1 MGCLLG
7 PVVTAWPRS
16 AACWPTLASCHTPRT
31 HRHSAR
37 LHSTLRET
45 GSRQVAIGGV
55 RPEIRP
61 PWSCEV
67 LPVAQHL
74 RTPAGIWQRCFL
86 SVAAPDRSVLLA
98 QPGTPASRTGLTR
111 GTLCRSSQGHVT

>member
-16 AACWPTLASCHTPRT
+16 AACWPTLASCHTPCT
-31 HRHSAR
+31 HRHSGR

-45 GSRQVAIGGV
+45 GSRQVAIGRV
-55 RPEIRP
+55 RPEIR
-61 PWSCEV
+61 
-67 LPVAQHL
+67 QHL